1 MTHIVLDVRHLKVQF
16 TTEEKLVTAVDDI
29 SFTINRGQTLG
40 IVGESG
46 SGKSVT
52 SLATM
57 GLLLTKSCEISGEI
71 WFNNSEENKQNSQ
84 PVNLLKLSEQQKQKY
99 RGGKISMIFQ
109 EPMSSLNPV
118 YTIGFQLTEAIRF
131 HRNVSVTE
139 ARRQAVSLLQEVK
152 LLPND
157 EVLQQKSLEEITE
170 DSQDLVQVKSQR
182 ELATIVDN

>member
-71 WFNNSEENKQNSQ
+71 WFNNSEENEQNSQ
-84 PVNLLKLSEQQKQKY
+84 PVNLLKLSDNFETKNL
-99 RGGKISMIFQ
+99 KIKSFLLF
-109 EPMSSLNPV
+109 SK
-118 YTIGFQLTEAIRF
+118 IGYSKI
-131 HRNVSVTE
+131 
-139 ARRQAVSLLQEVK
+139 
-152 LLPND
+152 
-157 EVLQQKSLEEITE
+157 I
-170 DSQDLVQVKSQR
+170 
-182 ELATIVDN
+182 